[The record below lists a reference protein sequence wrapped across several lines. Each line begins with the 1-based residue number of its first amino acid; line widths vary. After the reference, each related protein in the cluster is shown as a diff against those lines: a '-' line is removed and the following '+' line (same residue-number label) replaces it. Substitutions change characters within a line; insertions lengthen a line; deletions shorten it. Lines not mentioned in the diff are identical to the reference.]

1 MLFLKLLAL
10 CYTLGLTF
18 PLSALISYA
27 AVRLLKVISVDVSAN
42 SEVTIF
48 VELLTWIIIFHK

>member
-18 PLSALISYA
+18 PLSALISYVV
-27 AVRLLKVISVDVSAN
+27 VRLLKAISVDVSVN
-42 SEVTIF
+42 FDPTVGIVLYCF
-48 VELLTWIIIFHK
+48 NQMFP

>member
-18 PLSALISYA
+18 PLSALISYVV
-27 AVRLLKVISVDVSAN
+27 VRLLKVISVDVSAN
-42 SEVTIF
+42 SEVTTF